1 MFTIKAPGGC
11 FLCHHIHF
19 YLFLNAVD
27 EDQALK
33 DFNYLIS
40 DLKDTLKP
48 LSTTNNFGNGGIQLN
63 KRWKSDAYFHHVSN
77 EFDDM
82 NQRVLYLSKLDQEP
96 RFTKRVLVFAR
107 DTTKPVRVV
116 DKFEEPGL
124 VELFDFEEPG
134 LVELFDIAE
143 ASYTEPK
150 KPASPTTPSLQQMLI
165 ESLEEQLKQDL
176 VDLER

>member
-27 EDQALK
+27 DGQALK

-40 DLKDTLKP
+40 DLKNTLKP

-96 RFTKRVLVFAR
+96 RFTKKVLVFAR

-116 DKFEEPGL
+116 DEFLDE
-124 VELFDFEEPG
+124 FEEPG

-150 KPASPTTPSLQQMLI
+150 KSASLTTPSLQQMLM

>member
-1 MFTIKAPGGC
+1 M
-11 FLCHHIHF
+11 
-19 YLFLNAVD
+19 
-27 EDQALK
+27 
-33 DFNYLIS
+33 
-40 DLKDTLKP
+40 KDTLKP
-48 LSTTNNFGNGGIQLN
+48 LSNKFRNGGIELN
-63 KRWKSDAYFHHVSN
+63 KRWKSGPYFHHVST
-77 EFDDM
+77 EFDDL

-96 RFTKRVLVFAR
+96 RFTKKVLVFAR

-116 DKFEEPGL
+116 DEFLDE
-124 VELFDFEEPG
+124 FEEPG

-150 KPASPTTPSLQQMLI
+150 KPASPTTLQQMLM

>member
-1 MFTIKAPGGC
+1 M
-11 FLCHHIHF
+11 
-19 YLFLNAVD
+19 
-27 EDQALK
+27 
-33 DFNYLIS
+33 
-40 DLKDTLKP
+40 KDTLKP
-48 LSTTNNFGNGGIQLN
+48 LSNKFRNGGIELN
-63 KRWKSDAYFHHVSN
+63 KRWKSGPYFHHVST
-77 EFDDM
+77 EFDDL

-96 RFTKRVLVFAR
+96 RFTKKVLVFAR

-124 VELFDFEEPG
+124 VELFD
-134 LVELFDIAE
+134 IAE

-150 KPASPTTPSLQQMLI
+150 KPASPTTLQQMLM